1 MQKPAFAGRLIAERK
16 ILDAKQVLEFQ
27 AYEEAV
33 NNALKYYAEL
43 KWDLVPVRRN
53 GKEPFEMDWPK
64 VPHTDIVEWYKWLDS
79 DLNMGVK
86 TGKISNVLILDF
98 DSNDVPEPFKSLL
111 QTYKGFMQRT
121 KKGWHF
127 AFAYDQEIPNSNFE
141 VAGCHVDVRSD
152 GGQVVVFPSVVEG
165 VERKV
170 LSMEALPTLP
180 ADVKAE
186 LLKYVNV
193 KKAPAEDKLTL
204 DGPTLKLKNNGLEGC
219 CNSTFIKLGG
229 GLLKQLSAS
238 QTSQVLNYLN
248 RNLLEDPMDSTT
260 MSSMMGQIQK
270 YFKFEEKDLAERI
283 LQYLKVV
290 KEADA
295 RDVKEVMAESKEK
308 TDRALAYLVKEGAI
322 IKHRR
327 VFQIINRAN
336 WKTALNVAPN
346 RVPFKVP
353 YFDHVAYF
361 NWGDMILVGAQTKT
375 GKCFKR
381 GTKILLNNGQSKEV
395 QDIIVGDTL
404 QGINNQH
411 RKVLDVC
418 EGFGKLYK
426 IKPVNNTPFIVN
438 GEHILCLEHTQTNKQ
453 VNISVEDYLKKN
465 KTFKHLYKL
474 YADKVDNW
482 LTKETEL
489 DPYFV
494 GLWLGDGATDGSR
507 ITNVD
512 KEVIEYLE
520 SYANSLG
527 YQLTEYKQPNKTS
540 SYNIC
545 SPKVSWQNKYDIM
558 QRLRKYNLIG
568 NKHIPNDFK
577 INSREN
583 RLKLLAGLI
592 DSDGWLDKKTH
603 NYGLG
608 FKLEQLAKDT
618 VFLAQSLGFSAQY
631 KARKT
636 NMNTI
641 SYQFSIVGN
650 VAEIP
655 VKIKR
660 KKSDKSSSI
669 KDCRHSGFMVTEL
682 NEDNYYG
689 FILDGDHKFL
699 LDNFIV
705 SHNTHIAMNIIKQL
719 VDQGI
724 KPDYLSSESGS
735 RFQQTAVAL
744 KMGEGDFRWDEVPD
758 PTSIELEP
766 KSVTIIDWLQIEDKS
781 MTDTVLK
788 HFTGQLIKT
797 QGLLFIFMQ
806 LKETDGGWFAPN
818 MVAQYPAL
826 AARYSYDD
834 ETGLL
839 GKWNVKPIREPK
851 THKKSD
857 MVPCRYDPDTKILAV
872 NDG

>member
-1 MQKPAFAGRLIAERK
+1 MLAPAHAGKFIADRK
-16 ILDAKQVLEFQ
+16 AQETLLNEQ
-27 AYEEAV
+27 EEQIV
-33 NNALKYYAEL
+33 KALNYYAGL

-111 QTYKGFMQRT
+111 QSYKGFMQRT

-127 AFAYDQEIPNSNFE
+127 AFTYDQEIPNSNFE

-152 GGQVVVFPSVVEG
+152 GGQVVVFPSVVED

-170 LSMEALPTLP
+170 LSMEALPVLP

-186 LLKYVNV
+186 LLKHVSV
-193 KKAPAEDKLTL
+193 KKAPVEDKLTL

-375 GKCFKR
+375 GK
-381 GTKILLNNGQSKEV
+381 
-395 QDIIVGDTL
+395 
-404 QGINNQH
+404 
-411 RKVLDVC
+411 
-418 EGFGKLYK
+418 
-426 IKPVNNTPFIVN
+426 
-438 GEHILCLEHTQTNKQ
+438 
-453 VNISVEDYLKKN
+453 
-465 KTFKHLYKL
+465 
-474 YADKVDNW
+474 
-482 LTKETEL
+482 
-489 DPYFV
+489 
-494 GLWLGDGATDGSR
+494 
-507 ITNVD
+507 
-512 KEVIEYLE
+512 
-520 SYANSLG
+520 
-527 YQLTEYKQPNKTS
+527 
-540 SYNIC
+540 
-545 SPKVSWQNKYDIM
+545 
-558 QRLRKYNLIG
+558 
-568 NKHIPNDFK
+568 
-577 INSREN
+577 
-583 RLKLLAGLI
+583 
-592 DSDGWLDKKTH
+592 
-603 NYGLG
+603 
-608 FKLEQLAKDT
+608 
-618 VFLAQSLGFSAQY
+618 
-631 KARKT
+631 
-636 NMNTI
+636 
-641 SYQFSIVGN
+641 
-650 VAEIP
+650 
-655 VKIKR
+655 
-660 KKSDKSSSI
+660 
-669 KDCRHSGFMVTEL
+669 
-682 NEDNYYG
+682 
-689 FILDGDHKFL
+689 
-699 LDNFIV
+699 
-705 SHNTHIAMNIIKQL
+705 THIAMNIIKQL